1 LFRSTWPS
9 WDPSIIFFLGGPS
22 AFGHVA
28 ALKMHNDV
36 ITRDLN
42 LCGAIVPSKES
53 VDWREAHANWQV
65 QLNGW

>member
-1 LFRSTWPS
+1 
-9 WDPSIIFFLGGPS
+9 
-22 AFGHVA
+22 
-28 ALKMHNDV
+28 MHNDV